1 MSSCPAAEAIYPN
14 DGHLACVRRGIVAAI
29 LICAFVVL
37 AVYYQANIAQHLD
50 YPREG
55 EVSANYAKYVGQ
67 NVTISGTVAATDVG
81 SFQLKG
87 LYGTYT
93 ILSSEAVQRGDVV
106 TVVGT
111 LQPGHQLR
119 AVAMYVA
126 PWLLSELVYV
136 RSFIALVFVVV
147 LFFVSWRFDWRAF
160 VIRPREPGR
169 DTHRGRR
176 GD

>member
-1 MSSCPAAEAIYPN
+1 M
-14 DGHLACVRRGIVAAI
+14 RRGIIAVL

-37 AVYYQANIAQHLD
+37 AAYYQANITQHLD

>member
-1 MSSCPAAEAIYPN
+1 M
-14 DGHLACVRRGIVAAI
+14 RRGIVAVI
-29 LICAFVVL
+29 FICAFVVL

-50 YPREG
+50 YSGES
-55 EVSANYAKYVGQ
+55 EVSANYTKYVGQ
-67 NVTISGTVAATDVG
+67 NVTISGSVVATDVG
-81 SFQLKG
+81 SFQLRG
-87 LYGTYT
+87 VYSTYT

-106 TVVGT
+106 TIVGT

-119 AVAMYVA
+119 AVAMYIA

-176 GD
+176 

>member
-1 MSSCPAAEAIYPN
+1 M
-14 DGHLACVRRGIVAAI
+14 RRGITAVV

-37 AVYYQANIAQHLD
+37 AAYYQANITQHLD
-50 YPREG
+50 YPPES

-67 NVTISGTVAATDVG
+67 NVTISGDVVATGVG
-81 SFQLKG
+81 SFQLRG
-87 LYGTYT
+87 VYSTYT
-93 ILSSEAVQRGDVV
+93 ILSPEAVQRGDSV

-136 RSFIALVFVVV
+136 RSFIALIVLVG

-160 VIRPREPGR
+160 VIRPREKGR
-169 DTHRGRR
+169 KHDQISERKVE
-176 GD
+176 